1 MKGIL
6 IALTFLLLSASAAS
20 AFVMVNHFWVPEHTY
35 VESQTDAL
43 AQFDFEDNAK
53 DSDVKV
59 VFTIPELGVR
69 ASQGP
74 YSPAARRF
82 DTVFRTLDIP
92 ADAEPGQY
100 VVRMTVRDDEG
111 NTRVIHRF
119 IDVE

>member
-20 AFVMVNHFWVPEHTY
+20 AFVMVNHFWVPEQTAL
-35 VESQTDAL
+35 ESQTDAL

-53 DSDVKV
+53 DQDVKV

-74 YSPAARRF
+74 YSPESRRF

-92 ADAEPGQY
+92 ADAPSGQY

-111 NTRVIHRF
+111 NTRVVHRF